1 MAVIH
6 SEHKYT
12 KQSCLRKV
20 RGEITFETNEM
31 HFDTVVDD
39 RKSHEDG
46 KSVLGD
52 ESRLE
57 SSLATLFGPNTQN
70 QFRLV

>member
-12 KQSCLRKV
+12 KQSCLREA

>member
-1 MAVIH
+1 MAAIH

-20 RGEITFETNEM
+20 RGEITFETNGM
-31 HFDTVVDD
+31 HLDTVVDD

-52 ESRLE
+52 ESWLE

>member
-1 MAVIH
+1 MAVIN

-31 HFDTVVDD
+31 HFDTVDD
-39 RKSHEDG
+39 RKNHEDG

-52 ESRLE
+52 ESWLE